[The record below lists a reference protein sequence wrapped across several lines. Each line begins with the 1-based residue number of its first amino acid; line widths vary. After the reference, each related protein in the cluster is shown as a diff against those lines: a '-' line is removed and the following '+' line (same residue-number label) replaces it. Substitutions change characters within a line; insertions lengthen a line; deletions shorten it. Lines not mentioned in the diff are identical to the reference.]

1 VDTEA
6 VRFLQQENARLQEE
20 GRALREENQSL
31 RRYLDAVREL
41 YWLAQHVDSA
51 ANPLDLLDQLLRQI
65 IEGIGAE
72 DGSISY
78 LDEIAGELV
87 FVLVHGGLRQALRGY
102 RIKSDAGI
110 AGWVV
115 SHHEPIIVNQPRQD
129 WRFSREVDQEFNFF
143 TRSIVCVPMI
153 IQDKLVGV
161 IELLNKRG
169 GEFTDTDT
177 TILSMLSPVAAKVLA
192 TTPLPS

>member
-1 VDTEA
+1 MDTEA

-41 YWLAQHVDSA
+41 YWTAQHVDSA
-51 ANPLDLLDQLLRQI
+51 ANPLDLLDQLLHQI
-65 IEGIGAE
+65 IEGTGAE

-87 FVLVHGGLRQALRGY
+87 FVLVHGGLRQALRSY
-102 RIKSDAGI
+102 RMKSDAGI

-115 SHHEPIIVNQPRQD
+115 SHQEPIIVNHPRQD

-153 IQDKLVGV
+153 IQEKLVGV

-169 GEFTDTDT
+169 GEFTDMDIA
-177 TILSMLSPVAAKVLA
+177 ILSMLSPVAARVLS